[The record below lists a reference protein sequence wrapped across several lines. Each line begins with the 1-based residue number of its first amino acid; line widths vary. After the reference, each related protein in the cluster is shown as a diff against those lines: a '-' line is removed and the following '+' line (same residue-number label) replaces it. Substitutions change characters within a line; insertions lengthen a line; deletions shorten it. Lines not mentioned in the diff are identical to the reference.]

1 MEKSL
6 GLFRIRPRKEKD
18 TINIYKNPP
27 SPLVSDN
34 QCGNL
39 NELEPQI
46 YTTTTNDL
54 DQCCS
59 ELKTSEFLLVPSMC
73 SSFELACEE
82 GTCVHSTPCSFARQ
96 FSPIIRPCYENQRS
110 IDSSAYQISSP
121 STSSTIYS
129 ERRHMFQRRRLSFG
143 ATSSP
148 TSMSSSN
155 ISQRSSSNQCSAN
168 QLRYLEHI
176 NKIKKNI
183 KLEVEM
189 RNLKEELGRIETSER
204 EEAGNMMMPSKKRKL
219 QHIFRLNL
227 KKQLRE
233 MKKSQIGIK
242 IKYSTTNPKLIKKTD
257 SCYFGH
263 ETTTTTPKHAFSS
276 TSKRFKFDDAECD
289 CFRCVHSRVHIC

>member
-6 GLFRIRPRKEKD
+6 GLFRIRSRKEKD
-18 TINIYKNPP
+18 TINIYKNP
-27 SPLVSDN
+27 SVVSDK
-34 QCGNL
+34 CEHF
-39 NELEPQI
+39 NEIEPEI
-46 YTTTTNDL
+46 YKTTSDDA

-59 ELKTSEFLLVPSMC
+59 SLKTSEFLLVPSMC

-82 GTCVHSTPCSFARQ
+82 GTCVHSTPCQQ
-96 FSPIIRPCYENQRS
+96 FSPIIRACYENHRYSSSSS
-110 IDSSAYQISSP
+110 IESSAYQISSP

-129 ERRHMFQRRRLSFG
+129 ERHMLQRRRLSFG

-189 RNLKEELGRIETSER
+189 RNLKEELGRIETTQR
-204 EEAGNMMMPSKKRKL
+204 EAANMMMPSKKRKL
-219 QHIFRLNL
+219 
-227 KKQLRE
+227 
-233 MKKSQIGIK
+233 
-242 IKYSTTNPKLIKKTD
+242 
-257 SCYFGH
+257 
-263 ETTTTTPKHAFSS
+263 
-276 TSKRFKFDDAECD
+276 
-289 CFRCVHSRVHIC
+289 

>member
-6 GLFRIRPRKEKD
+6 GLFRIKSRKEKD
-18 TINIYKNPP
+18 TINIYKNP
-27 SPLVSDN
+27 SVSDKCAN
-34 QCGNL
+34 F
-39 NELEPQI
+39 NEIEPQI
-46 YTTTTNDL
+46 YTNT

-59 ELKTSEFLLVPSMC
+59 TSEFLLVPSMC
-73 SSFELACEE
+73 SSFDLACEE
-82 GTCVHSTPCSFARQ
+82 GTCVHSTPCSFAQQ
-96 FSPIIRPCYENQRS
+96 FSPIIRPCYDNQRS

-129 ERRHMFQRRRLSFG
+129 ERNILQRRRLSFG

-155 ISQRSSSNQCSAN
+155 ISQRSSSQSSQCSAN

-189 RNLKEELGRIETSER
+189 RNLKEELGTAQR
-204 EEAGNMMMPSKKRKL
+204 EAAANMMMPNKKRKL

-233 MKKSQIGIK
+233 MKKSQTGIK
-242 IKYSTTNPKLIKKTD
+242 IKYSRANPKLIKTD

-263 ETTTTTPKHAFSS
+263 ETTTTPKHAFSS

-289 CFRCVHSRVHIC
+289 CFRCVHSRIHIC